1 MSTSRSPVVRK
12 PVETITVVT
21 PCFNSAKYIEE
32 TVESVIN
39 QRAVREG
46 RLKLNYWVIDGG
58 SNDGTQAILQRYA
71 DRGVLNFISEKDSG
85 MYDALIKG
93 FQRAQGEVCCYINA
107 GDYYH
112 PTAFDVVKDVFDQH
126 AVTWLTG
133 LSVMYNERSQ
143 VINFYLHKR
152 FFQSLIRKGIYG
164 RLQPHIQ
171 QESTFWRTELL
182 DLLNH
187 DTLRSYRYAGD
198 FYLWH
203 SFAARHELTI
213 VAAQLG
219 GFKLHPGQ
227 LSSAMDKYTAEL
239 ERICGHR
246 ISAWDR
252 FVSALDLLVA
262 KLPSRKLL
270 VPVGYDRVIR
280 WDRERDLWAAPASA
294 VK

>member
-1 MSTSRSPVVRK
+1 MSTSGFNVSRK
-12 PVETITVVT
+12 PIETITVVT

-32 TVESVIN
+32 TIESVIN

-71 DRGVLNFISEKDSG
+71 DRGELQFISEKDSG

-93 FQRAQGEVCCYINA
+93 FQRARGEVCCYINA

-112 PTAFDVVKDVFDQH
+112 LTAFDVVKEVMDTHD
-126 AVTWLTG
+126 TPWLSG
-133 LSVMYNERSQ
+133 WHVIYNERSQ
-143 VINFYLHKR
+143 VINFYLQKR
-152 FFQSLIRKGIYG
+152 FFRSFLRKGIYG
-164 RLQPHIQ
+164 RLQPHVQ

-182 DLLNH
+182 GLLDH
-187 DTLRSYRYAGD
+187 DRLRSYRYAGD

-203 SFAARHELTI
+203 SFAQRCDLTV
-213 VAAQLG
+213 VASQLG

-227 LSSAMDKYTAEL
+227 LSSALDKYTQEL

-246 ISAWDR
+246 ISPWDR
-252 FVSALDLLVA
+252 FVNALDMLAA
-262 KLPSRKLL
+262 KLPSRKVL
-270 VPVGYDRVIR
+270 VPLGYERVIR
-280 WDRERDLWAAPASA
+280 WDRDRNVWAFPTA
-294 VK
+294 K